1 MSEFLTV
8 RVSSQVDAPIQWLV
22 WSPSQ
27 QEVIAS
33 GELSHRDQ
41 LGDIATYAEQR
52 PTIVLLSS
60 SDVLLKEVDVPAGG
74 TRQLNTML
82 PFLVEDDVAQD
93 VDELHFSVLAKRG
106 AKADVAAVDHQFVD
120 NLLTDLREQ
129 HINVRQIIP
138 DCLALPWQD
147 GTVSA
152 LQIDHQWLFRTGAH
166 SGFTLQSE
174 WLSLLPLEPFHL
186 VSNQDDDSESSSDEE
201 SLQEKVVSS
210 YSPLPEGHEQLPG
223 RWKPAN
229 AELVMLLLTQ
239 GALASKVNLLTG
251 SFKPSSS
258 LTKHWKVW
266 RKAAIAAVLLLGV
279 LTTKNVLQVNAFEAQ
294 AAEYRAESE
303 RIFRHIFPNKQK
315 IPTVSYL
322 KRQMSDEESRLSG
335 GGGDES
341 MLVWLSQLPQAL
353 KKNGAIEILSVKY
366 DGARNE
372 IRIQAK
378 SKDFQTFETARA
390 DLAQQFEV
398 EQGQLN
404 RSGSEVF
411 GSYVIRR
418 KP

>member
-33 GELSHRDQ
+33 GDLSHRDQ
-41 LGDIATYAEQR
+41 LGDIASYATQR

-60 SDVLLKEVDVPAGG
+60 SDVLLKEVDIPAGG
-74 TRQLNTML
+74 ARQLNTML

-106 AKADVAAVDHQFVD
+106 AKADVAAVDRQFLD
-120 NLLTDLREQ
+120 NLLSDLREH
-129 HINVRQIIP
+129 HINVRQIMP

-147 GTVSA
+147 SEISA
-152 LQIDHQWLFRTGAH
+152 LQINNQWLFRSGAH
-166 SGFTLQSE
+166 SGFTLQNE
-174 WLSLLPLEPFHL
+174 WLSLLPSEPFSL
-186 VSNQDDDSESSSDEE
+186 VSNQDDDPEVPLDEE
-201 SLQEKVVSS
+201 TLQEKAVSS
-210 YSPLPEGHEQLPG
+210 YSPLPEDHEQLPG
-223 RWKPAN
+223 QWKAED
-229 AELVMLLLTQ
+229 AELAMSLLTQ

-266 RKAAIAAVLLLGV
+266 QKAAIAAVLLLGV
-279 LTTKNVLQVNAFEAQ
+279 LTTQNVLQVNAFEAQ

-303 RIFRHIFPNKQK
+303 RIFRQVFPNKRK

-322 KRQMSDEESRLSG
+322 KRQMRDEESRLSG

-341 MLVWLSQLPQAL
+341 MLVWLAQLPQAL
-353 KKNGAIEILSVKY
+353 KKNGAIDVLSVKY

>member
-33 GELSHRDQ
+33 GDLSHRDQ
-41 LGDIATYAEQR
+41 LGDIATYAAQR

-60 SDVLLKEVDVPAGG
+60 SDVLLKEVDIPAGG
-74 TRQLNTML
+74 ARQLNTML

-106 AKADVAAVDHQFVD
+106 VKADVAAVDRQFLD
-120 NLLTDLREQ
+120 NLLSDLREH
-129 HINVRQIIP
+129 HINVRQIMP

-147 GTVSA
+147 SEISA
-152 LQIDHQWLFRTGAH
+152 LQINSQWLFRSGAH
-166 SGFTLQSE
+166 SGFTLQDE
-174 WLSLLPLEPFHL
+174 WLSLLPSEPFSL
-186 VSNQDDDSESSSDEE
+186 VSNQDDDPEASTDEE
-201 SLQEKVVSS
+201 TLHEKVVSS
-210 YSPLPEGHEQLPG
+210 YSPLPEDHEQLPG
-223 RWKPAN
+223 RWKAEN
-229 AELVMLLLTQ
+229 AELVMSLLTQ

-266 RKAAIAAVLLLGV
+266 QKAAIAAVLLLGV

-303 RIFRHIFPNKQK
+303 RIFRQVFPNKRK

-322 KRQMSDEESRLSG
+322 KRQMRDEESRLSG

-341 MLVWLSQLPQAL
+341 MLVWLAQLPQAL
-353 KKNGAIEILSVKY
+353 KKNGAIDVLSVKY